1 MRKNGSK
8 YSACSPPPPTQEI
21 GSIGQNL
28 TFSEHGLVAYKI
40 KLDHKM
46 YEHGSK
52 KFARRPLLTLPPD
65 LGVWFK
71 RSKFNFFRTWIDQN
85 LTFSEHDN
93 VAYQIKWNHELQQH
107 GSKYFARRPPCP

>member
-1 MRKNGSK
+1 MVANSLPADP
-8 YSACSPPPPTQEI
+8 YSPS
-21 GSIGQNL
+21 
-28 TFSEHGLVAYKI
+28 
-40 KLDHKM
+40 
-46 YEHGSK
+46 
-52 KFARRPLLTLPPD
+52 PPD